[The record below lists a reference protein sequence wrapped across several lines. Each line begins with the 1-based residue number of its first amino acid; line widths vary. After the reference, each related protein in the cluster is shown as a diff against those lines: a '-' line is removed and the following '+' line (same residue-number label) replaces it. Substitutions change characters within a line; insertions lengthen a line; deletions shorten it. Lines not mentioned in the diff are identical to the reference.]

1 MGKVLEFLKENL
13 SIILVILL
21 SGYVFVTNN
30 NSPQVVEKIVEKP
43 VIQEVVHREVV
54 NTIQVKEKASRDDA
68 DIVVENKED
77 LKISLNGKLFSLTPQ
92 NDKTYDF
99 GKDYVELKQ
108 SSIYNINISNEP
120 LEPSWGV
127 GVGVTDNKNL
137 FNVVI
142 CWYLVIPFIN
152 SLYFTIFSGFCKNF
166 CTSACAR

>member
-137 FNVVI
+137 AGIVTMRLRSSPTHVWI
-142 CWYLVIPFIN
+142 MSDGDTTAGGIL
-152 SLYFTIFSGFCKNF
+152 FSTNYK
-166 CTSACAR
+166 

>member
-30 NSPQVVEKIVEKP
+30 NYPQVVEKIVEKP

-54 NTIQVKEKASRDDA
+54 NTIQVKEKASKDDA

-137 FNVVI
+137 AGIVTMRLRSSPTHVWI
-142 CWYLVIPFIN
+142 MSDGDTTAGGIL
-152 SLYFTIFSGFCKNF
+152 FSTNYK
-166 CTSACAR
+166 

>member
-54 NTIQVKEKASRDDA
+54 NTIQVKEKASKDDA
-68 DIVVENKED
+68 DIVVDNKED

-137 FNVVI
+137 AGIVTMRLRSSPTHVWI
-142 CWYLVIPFIN
+142 MSDGDTPAGGIL
-152 SLYFTIFSGFCKNF
+152 FSTNYK
-166 CTSACAR
+166 

>member
-1 MGKVLEFLKENL
+1 MGKILEFLKENL

-54 NTIQVKEKASRDDA
+54 NTIQVKEKASKDDA

-137 FNVVI
+137 AGIVTMRLRSYPTHI
-142 CWYLVIPFIN
+142 WIMSDGDTTAGGIL
-152 SLYFTIFSGFCKNF
+152 FSTNYK
-166 CTSACAR
+166 

>member
-1 MGKVLEFLKENL
+1 MNKILEFLKENL

-30 NSPQVVEKIVEKP
+30 SSPQVIERVVEKP
-43 VIQEVVHREVV
+43 VIQEVVQREVV
-54 NTIQVKEKASRDDA
+54 NTVQVKEKVNKDDA

-92 NDKTYDF
+92 NDKSYDF

-127 GVGVTDNKNL
+127 GVGITDNKNL
-137 FNVVI
+137 AG
-142 CWYLVIPFIN
+142 LVTMRLRSSPTHVWIMSDGDTTAGGI
-152 SLYFTIFSGFCKNF
+152 LFSTNYK
-166 CTSACAR
+166 

>member
-54 NTIQVKEKASRDDA
+54 NTIQVKEKASKDDA

-127 GVGVTDNKNL
+127 GVGVTDNKKLAGIVTMRLRSSPTHIWIMSDGDTTAGGIL
-137 FNVVI
+137 FSTN
-142 CWYLVIPFIN
+142 Y
-152 SLYFTIFSGFCKNF
+152 K
-166 CTSACAR
+166 

>member
-54 NTIQVKEKASRDDA
+54 NTIQVKEKASKDDA

-120 LEPSWGV
+120 LEPSWGI

-137 FNVVI
+137 AGIVTMRLRSSPTHI
-142 CWYLVIPFIN
+142 WIMSDGDTTAGGIL
-152 SLYFTIFSGFCKNF
+152 FSTNYK
-166 CTSACAR
+166 

>member
-21 SGYVFVTNN
+21 SGYIFVNN
-30 NSPQVVEKIVEKP
+30 NHSPQVVEKIVEKP

-54 NTIQVKEKASRDDA
+54 NTIQVKEKASKDDA

-137 FNVVI
+137 AGIVTMRLRSSPTHVWI
-142 CWYLVIPFIN
+142 MSDGDTTAGGIL
-152 SLYFTIFSGFCKNF
+152 FSTNYK
-166 CTSACAR
+166 

>member
-30 NSPQVVEKIVEKP
+30 NSPQVVEKIVEEP

-54 NTIQVKEKASRDDA
+54 NTIQVKEKVNKDDA

-92 NDKTYDF
+92 NDKSYDF

-137 FNVVI
+137 AGIVTMRLRSSPTHI
-142 CWYLVIPFIN
+142 WIMSDGDTTAGGIL
-152 SLYFTIFSGFCKNF
+152 FSTNYK
-166 CTSACAR
+166 

>member
-1 MGKVLEFLKENL
+1 MGKVLEYLKENL

-21 SGYVFVTNN
+21 SGYIFLTNN

-54 NTIQVKEKASRDDA
+54 NTIQVKEKASKDDA

-137 FNVVI
+137 AGIVTMRLRSSPTHVWI
-142 CWYLVIPFIN
+142 MSDGDTTAGGIL
-152 SLYFTIFSGFCKNF
+152 FSTNYK
-166 CTSACAR
+166 

>member
-1 MGKVLEFLKENL
+1 MGKVIEFLKENL

-54 NTIQVKEKASRDDA
+54 NTIQVKEKASKDDA

-137 FNVVI
+137 AGIVTMRLRSSPTHI
-142 CWYLVIPFIN
+142 WIMSDGDTTAGGIL
-152 SLYFTIFSGFCKNF
+152 FSTNYK
-166 CTSACAR
+166 

>member
-54 NTIQVKEKASRDDA
+54 NTIQVKEKVNKDDA

-92 NDKTYDF
+92 NDKSYDF

-137 FNVVI
+137 AGIVTMRLRSSPTHI
-142 CWYLVIPFIN
+142 WIMSDGDTTAGGIL
-152 SLYFTIFSGFCKNF
+152 FSTNYK
-166 CTSACAR
+166 

>member
-54 NTIQVKEKASRDDA
+54 NTIQVKEKVNKDDA

-137 FNVVI
+137 AGIVTMRLRSSPTHI
-142 CWYLVIPFIN
+142 WIMSDGDTTAGGIL
-152 SLYFTIFSGFCKNF
+152 FSTNYK
-166 CTSACAR
+166 

>member
-54 NTIQVKEKASRDDA
+54 NTIQVKEKASKDDA
-68 DIVVENKED
+68 DIVVDNKED

-127 GVGVTDNKNL
+127 GVGVTDNKKLAGIVTMRLRSSPTHVWIMSDGDTTAGGIL
-137 FNVVI
+137 FSTN
-142 CWYLVIPFIN
+142 Y
-152 SLYFTIFSGFCKNF
+152 K
-166 CTSACAR
+166 

>member
-54 NTIQVKEKASRDDA
+54 NTIQVKEKVNKDDA

-137 FNVVI
+137 AGIVTMRLRSSPTHVWI
-142 CWYLVIPFIN
+142 MSDGDTTAGGIL
-152 SLYFTIFSGFCKNF
+152 FSTNYK
-166 CTSACAR
+166 

>member
-54 NTIQVKEKASRDDA
+54 NTIQVKEKASKDDA

-137 FNVVI
+137 AGIVTMRLRSSPTHVWI
-142 CWYLVIPFIN
+142 MSDGDTTAGGIL
-152 SLYFTIFSGFCKNF
+152 FSTNYK
-166 CTSACAR
+166 

>member
-54 NTIQVKEKASRDDA
+54 NTIQVKEKASKDDA

-127 GVGVTDNKNL
+127 GVGVTDNKKLAGIVTMRLRSSPTHVWIMSDGDTTAGGIL
-137 FNVVI
+137 FSTN
-142 CWYLVIPFIN
+142 Y
-152 SLYFTIFSGFCKNF
+152 K
-166 CTSACAR
+166 

>member
-21 SGYVFVTNN
+21 SGYIFVTNN

-54 NTIQVKEKASRDDA
+54 NTIQVKEKVNKDDA

-137 FNVVI
+137 AGIVTMRLRSSPTHVWI
-142 CWYLVIPFIN
+142 MSDGDTTAGGIL
-152 SLYFTIFSGFCKNF
+152 FSTNYK
-166 CTSACAR
+166 

>member
-54 NTIQVKEKASRDDA
+54 NTIQVKEKVNKDDA

-92 NDKTYDF
+92 NDKSYDF

-137 FNVVI
+137 AGIVTMRLRSSPTHVWI
-142 CWYLVIPFIN
+142 MSDGDTTAGGIL
-152 SLYFTIFSGFCKNF
+152 FSTNYK
-166 CTSACAR
+166 

>member
-1 MGKVLEFLKENL
+1 MGKILEFLKENL

-54 NTIQVKEKASRDDA
+54 NTIQVKEKASKDDA

-137 FNVVI
+137 AGIVTMRLRSSPTHI
-142 CWYLVIPFIN
+142 WIMSDGDTTAGGIL
-152 SLYFTIFSGFCKNF
+152 FSTNYK
-166 CTSACAR
+166 

>member
-54 NTIQVKEKASRDDA
+54 NTIQVKEKASKDDA
-68 DIVVENKED
+68 DIVVDNKED

-137 FNVVI
+137 AGIVTMRLRSSPTHVWI
-142 CWYLVIPFIN
+142 MSDGDTTAGGIL
-152 SLYFTIFSGFCKNF
+152 FSTNYK
-166 CTSACAR
+166 

>member
-13 SIILVILL
+13 SIILVVLL

-54 NTIQVKEKASRDDA
+54 NTIQVKEKASKDDA

-137 FNVVI
+137 AGIVTMRLRSSPTHVWI
-142 CWYLVIPFIN
+142 MSDGDTTAGGIL
-152 SLYFTIFSGFCKNF
+152 FSTNYK
-166 CTSACAR
+166 

>member
-54 NTIQVKEKASRDDA
+54 NTIQVKEKASKDDA

-137 FNVVI
+137 AGIVTMRLRSSPTHI
-142 CWYLVIPFIN
+142 WIMSDGDTTAGGIL
-152 SLYFTIFSGFCKNF
+152 FSTNYK
-166 CTSACAR
+166 

>member
-54 NTIQVKEKASRDDA
+54 NTIQVKEKASKDDA

-127 GVGVTDNKNL
+127 GVGVTDNNNL
-137 FNVVI
+137 AGIVTMRLRSSPTHI
-142 CWYLVIPFIN
+142 WIMSDGDTTAGGIL
-152 SLYFTIFSGFCKNF
+152 FSTNYK
-166 CTSACAR
+166 

>member
-21 SGYVFVTNN
+21 SGYVFVTN

-54 NTIQVKEKASRDDA
+54 NTIQVKEKASKDDA

-127 GVGVTDNKNL
+127 GVGVTDNKKLAGIVTMRLRSSPTHIWIMSDGDTTAGGIL
-137 FNVVI
+137 FSTN
-142 CWYLVIPFIN
+142 Y
-152 SLYFTIFSGFCKNF
+152 K
-166 CTSACAR
+166 

>member
-1 MGKVLEFLKENL
+1 MGKVIEFLKENL

-21 SGYVFVTNN
+21 SGYIFVNN
-30 NSPQVVEKIVEKP
+30 NHSPQVVEKIVEKP

-54 NTIQVKEKASRDDA
+54 NTIQVKEKASKDDA

-137 FNVVI
+137 AGIVTMRLRSSPTHVWI
-142 CWYLVIPFIN
+142 MSDGDTTAGGIL
-152 SLYFTIFSGFCKNF
+152 FSTNYK
-166 CTSACAR
+166 

>member
-54 NTIQVKEKASRDDA
+54 NTIQVKEKASKDDA

-108 SSIYNINISNEP
+108 SSVYNINISNEP

-127 GVGVTDNKNL
+127 GVGVTDNKKLAGIVTMRLRSSPTHVWIMSDGDTTAGGIL
-137 FNVVI
+137 FSTN
-142 CWYLVIPFIN
+142 Y
-152 SLYFTIFSGFCKNF
+152 K
-166 CTSACAR
+166 